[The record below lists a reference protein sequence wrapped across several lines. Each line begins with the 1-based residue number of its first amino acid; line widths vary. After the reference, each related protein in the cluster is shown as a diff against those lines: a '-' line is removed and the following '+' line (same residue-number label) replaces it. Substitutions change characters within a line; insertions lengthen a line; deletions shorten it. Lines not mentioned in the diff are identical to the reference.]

1 MSQHLKKFR
10 DAVPTY
16 RTIIGALTPEECRRI
31 VELNANCPEHKRS
44 QLYLKSSERQVRD
57 SHIFWLRSD
66 TKIEWLYERFHYLVR
81 ELNSNYFEYELDGK
95 DKTFQLTRYD
105 VGDYYSWHVD
115 LGAGPTSRRK
125 LSMTIQLSDP
135 GDYDGSELQ
144 FFFSEQNIPV
154 AHKEQG
160 SMTVFPSWMTHQVAP
175 TKSGTRWS
183 LVGWFEGPPF
193 R

>member
-1 MSQHLKKFR
+1 M
-10 DAVPTY
+10 
-16 RTIIGALTPEECRRI
+16 
-31 VELNANCPEHKRS
+31 
-44 QLYLKSSERQVRD
+44 RD
-57 SHIFWLRSD
+57 SHVFWLRSD
-66 TKIEWLYERFHYLVR
+66 TKIEWLFERLNYLVR

-95 DKTFQLTRYD
+95 EKTFQLTRYRA
-105 VGDYYSWHVD
+105 GEYYSWHID
-115 LGAGPTSRRK
+115 LGAGPISRRK

-135 GDYDGSELQ
+135 RDYDGSELQ
-144 FFFSEQNIPV
+144 LFFSEQNIPV

-160 SMTVFPSWMTHQVAP
+160 SMTVFPSWMTHQVTP